1 MPSSF
6 VVERRKKKRTQL
18 SYEKVPATVGT
29 GEEEQQT
36 RMKESSKVV
45 LLTQGTAIVE
55 VVAALL

>member
-1 MPSSF
+1 M
-6 VVERRKKKRTQL
+6 VERRKKKRTQL

-29 GEEEQQT
+29 GEEQQT
-36 RMKESSKVV
+36 RMKESSQVV